1 MGSSDLAG
9 DLAGTRVHFV
19 TECLRPPSALIFPE
33 HHKLKMAPPAAE
45 LKAMTDAFE
54 GIDRLAEG
62 APRTDGAPNF
72 RRLPGFP
79 LFGTGQTSIEGFEKC
94 LEPVLKKYGD
104 EKHIFWVNLRQEPVV
119 YVNGNPYTARDAAN
133 PLAAIGINCNPV
145 NFHLEVNN
153 PEECTTMENDC
164 AEEIKKRGEDYKDQF
179 GEHPEERA
187 SNEELTEKLAG
198 VTTLNEIYAAI
209 KDKVPKLEP
218 IRIPMNQEQ
227 APAEANFDQIVA
239 MLKDTTASCPVIF
252 NCQAGIS
259 RTTTAIVCGALVK
272 ELQLT
277 RELDRMRGIVPD
289 DILDALKKK
298 KLGLPGIDIEVQE
311 DRNAMQMGEFE
322 VIKELL
328 GAYPEAKVAKAQVDK
343 LIDIAAPPPH
353 GTGVENIR
361 ECIIESKMTFDVSSD
376 DVQVYLKEKIM
387 NNIER
392 YFMLIV
398 FAMCI
403 RSDGPKGFPISFKDY
418 MEANSSLR
426 DMIAEGRGNLEWERK
441 IPDEKLAALK
451 ELLSV
456 ADFKANMPK
465 IIKRIYELSWDMFGD
480 LPRGHHKNNSMHK
493 LASKTMIEILPENLA
508 AFVEKKCGSLAG
520 TPDFFDVI
528 GQVSWYEPDA

>member
-1 MGSSDLAG
+1 MG
-9 DLAGTRVHFV
+9 
-19 TECLRPPSALIFPE
+19 
-33 HHKLKMAPPAAE
+33 
-45 LKAMTDAFE
+45 
-54 GIDRLAEG
+54 
-62 APRTDGAPNF
+62 
-72 RRLPGFP
+72 
-79 LFGTGQTSIEGFEKC
+79 C

-119 YVNGNPYTARDAAN
+119 YVNGKPYTARHPAN
-133 PLAAIGINCNPV
+133 PLAAMGIKCNPV

-153 PEECTTMENDC
+153 PEECTTMENDF
-164 AEEIKKRGEDYKDQF
+164 AEEIKKRGEDFKYFKDQF

-187 SNEELTEKLAG
+187 SNEELSEKLAG
-198 VTTLNEIYAAI
+198 VTTLNEIYGAI

-218 IRIPMNQEQ
+218 IRIPMNQEK
-227 APAEANFDQIVA
+227 APEEANFDQIVA

-259 RTTTAIVCGALVK
+259 RTTTAIVCAALVK

-277 RELDRMRGIVPD
+277 RMRGIVPD

-328 GAYPEAKVAKAQVDK
+328 EAFPAAKIAKAQVDK
-343 LIDIAAPPPH
+343 LIDLAAPPPR

-361 ECIIESKMTFDVSSD
+361 ECIIESKMTFDVSAD
-376 DVQVYLKEKIM
+376 DWQAYLKAKIM

-392 YFMLIV
+392 YFYMIV
-398 FAMCI
+398 FAMFI
-403 RSDGPKGFPISFKDY
+403 REVGPKGFPQSFLQY
-418 MEANSSLR
+418 MDAHPDLR
-426 DMIAEGRGNLEWERK
+426 TMIDEGRGKLEWERK
-441 IPDEKLAALK
+441 IPDEKLEELKTLLAA
-451 ELLSV
+451 ENFN
-456 ADFKANMPK
+456 DNMPK

-508 AFVEKKCGSLAG
+508 AHVEKKCGALAG

-528 GQVSWYEPDA
+528 GQVSWYETA

>member
-1 MGSSDLAG
+1 
-9 DLAGTRVHFV
+9 
-19 TECLRPPSALIFPE
+19 
-33 HHKLKMAPPAAE
+33 MAPPVAE
-45 LKAMTDAFE
+45 LKAMTDAFD

-72 RRLPGFP
+72 RRMPGFP
-79 LFGTGQTSIEGFEKC
+79 LFGTGQTTIEGFEKC

-119 YVNGNPYTARDAAN
+119 YVNNKPFTARDPKN
-133 PLAAIGINCNPV
+133 LQIQIDSKDPNQDV
-145 NFHLEVNN
+145 NFHLEINN
-153 PEECTTMENDC
+153 PEECSAMETDF
-164 AEEIKKRGEDYKDQF
+164 AEEIRKRGDDFKYFKDQF

-187 SNEELTEKLAG
+187 TNEELTEKLTG
-198 VTTLNEIYAAI
+198 VTTINEIYAAI
-209 KDKVPKLEP
+209 KEKVPKLEP
-218 IRIPMNQEQ
+218 IRIPMNQENS
-227 APAEANFDQIVA
+227 PAEENFDQIVA

-259 RTTTAIVCGALVK
+259 RTTTAIVIAGLVK

-298 KLGLPGIDIEVQE
+298 KLGLPGIDIDVQE

-328 GAYPEAKVAKAQVDK
+328 AAYPNAKVAKAQVDK
-343 LIDIAAPPPH
+343 LIDLAAPPPR

-376 DVQVYLKEKIM
+376 DWQTYLKNKIM

-392 YFMLIV
+392 YFYLIV
-398 FAMCI
+398 FAMYV
-403 RSDGPKGFPISFKDY
+403 REVGPKGFPQTFQQFMD
-418 MEANSSLR
+418 ANSSLR
-426 DMIAEGRGNLEWERK
+426 DMIAEGRGKLEWERK
-441 IPDEKLAALK
+441 IPDEKLEELK
-451 ELLSV
+451 TLLSA
-456 ADFKANMPK
+456 ADFKENMGK

-493 LASKTMIEILPENLA
+493 LASKTMIEILPANLA

-528 GQVSWYEPDA
+528 GQVSWYEPEA

>member
-1 MGSSDLAG
+1 M
-9 DLAGTRVHFV
+9 
-19 TECLRPPSALIFPE
+19 
-33 HHKLKMAPPAAE
+33 
-45 LKAMTDAFE
+45 
-54 GIDRLAEG
+54 
-62 APRTDGAPNF
+62 
-72 RRLPGFP
+72 
-79 LFGTGQTSIEGFEKC
+79 
-94 LEPVLKKYGD
+94 GD

-119 YVNGNPYTARDAAN
+119 YVNGKPFTARDPAN
-133 PLAAIGINCNPV
+133 I
-145 NFHLEVNN
+145 NFHLEINN
-153 PEECTTMENDC
+153 PEETSKLEAEF
-164 AEEIKKRGEDYKDQF
+164 AEEVKKRGEDFKYYKDQF

-187 SNEELTEKLAG
+187 NNEEISEKLSG

-227 APAEANFDQIVA
+227 APAEENFDQIVA

-259 RTTTAIVCGALVK
+259 RTTAIVIAALVK

-322 VIKELL
+322 VIKELMA
-328 GAYPEAKVAKAQVDK
+328 AYPAAKVAKAQVDK
-343 LIDIAAPPPH
+343 LIDLAAPPPR

-361 ECIIESKMTFDVSSD
+361 ECIIESKMTFDVSAD
-376 DVQVYLKEKIM
+376 DWQAYLKAKIM
-387 NNIER
+387 NSIER
-392 YFMLIV
+392 YFYLIV
-398 FAMCI
+398 FAMFI
-403 RSDGPKGFPISFKDY
+403 REVGPKGFPQSFLQFMD
-418 MEANSSLR
+418 ANTNLR
-426 DMIAEGRGNLEWERK
+426 DMIAEGRGKLEWERK
-441 IPDEKLAALK
+441 IPDEKLEELK
-451 ELLSV
+451 TLLSA
-456 ADFKANMPK
+456 ADFKTNMSK

-493 LASKTMIEILPENLA
+493 LASKTMIEILPPNLA
-508 AFVEKKCGSLAG
+508 SFIEKKCGSLAG

-528 GQVSWYEPDA
+528 GQVSWYETS